1 MINPVRFVGFCPNR
15 AWRGETRS
23 GTIYQPK
30 PRAKQKNGGFAA
42 KNSCTGLQKWRN
54 LPHAREKMPL
64 VGNKHNYNPEEKPQ
78 TNSLVPLTVPPSA
91 TININTPKNLSEL
104 ITVWES
110 LNDTYKKA
118 LLTMAGQLATHYEN
132 YKTQNAR
139 QESPPPQWNWQ
150 RKGS

>member
-1 MINPVRFVGFCPNR
+1 
-15 AWRGETRS
+15 
-23 GTIYQPK
+23 
-30 PRAKQKNGGFAA
+30 
-42 KNSCTGLQKWRN
+42 
-54 LPHAREKMPL
+54 MPL

-78 TNSLVPLTVPPSA
+78 TNSIVPLNVPPSA
-91 TININTPKNLSEL
+91 TININTPKNLSDL
-104 ITVWES
+104 VTVWES